1 MQTSNARKRLAQALR
16 ERGPVVTIGVHNPL
30 GARLAQEA
38 GFDAV
43 WVSGLELSAA
53 AGVPDANI
61 LSMRDFLDSAR
72 QITESVDLP
81 VICDCDTGFGNAMNV
96 MSVVRQ
102 YEAAG
107 VAAICIEDKVFPK
120 LNSFAKGKQK
130 LVSKV
135 EFAGKIEAAKH
146 AKKSDDFTVIAR
158 TEALIAGAGMAEALD
173 RARAYATAGADV
185 ILIHSKSPNPDEVCE
200 FLSYWDHETPIAVVP
215 TTYPQ
220 LNADELHERGANLV
234 IYANHGLRAS
244 IRAITET
251 FAQIKAERS
260 TINAEKSIASV
271 ARIFEL
277 QDMASFRDHEERF
290 VRSDEDEESS

>member
-1 MQTSNARKRLAQALR
+1 MSNVRQRLSEALQADS
-16 ERGPVVTIGVHNPL
+16 PVITIGVHNPL

-72 QITESVDLP
+72 QISESITLP

-130 LVSKV
+130 LVSKS
-135 EFAGKIEAAKH
+135 EFVGKIEAAKH
-146 AKKSDDFTVIAR
+146 AKTNDDFTIIAR
-158 TEALIAGAGMAEALD
+158 TEALIAGAGMSEALD

-185 ILIHSKSPNPDEVCE
+185 ILIHSKSPNPDEVCD
-200 FLSYWDHETPIAVVP
+200 FLKYWDHETPIAVVP

-220 LNADELHERGANLV
+220 LNADELAERGASLV
-234 IYANHGLRAS
+234 IYANHGIRAS
-244 IRAITET
+244 IQAISDT
-251 FAQIKAERS
+251 FAQIKNERS
-260 TINAEKSIASV
+260 TVNAEKSIASV

-277 QDMASFRDHEERF
+277 QDMASFREHEARF